1 MPFNS
6 KMIDE
11 LNLLIKFDINNSQQ
25 GLKVRSSA
33 SPEMIAAVEA
43 LFEKGLVTE
52 NDGGYLTN
60 LGIDAAEHAQTII
73 SILSSRPEHSP
84 E

>member
-1 MPFNS
+1 MPFNN

-25 GLKVRSSA
+25 GLKVGSSA
-33 SPEMIAAVEA
+33 SPEMVAAVES

-52 NDGGYLTN
+52 KDGGYLTN
-60 LGIDAAEHAQTII
+60 LGIDAAEHAQTMI
-73 SILSSRPEHSP
+73 SILTSRPEHTP